1 MPDTTAADGGPAG
14 GVTVLGFDCAG
25 PWCAA
30 AVIRGGALLAH
41 RHDQM
46 ARGQAE
52 ALMPLLEDV
61 LAWAGLH
68 WRDLD
73 AIGAGVGPGNF
84 TGIRIAVAAARG
96 LALSLG
102 IPAIGVGACEA
113 AAFALPR
120 PCRVILP
127 ARAGTVFWQDF
138 LTDTLPPIP
147 GLPDQDVAEALR
159 PGPPVA
165 SSPVPLAEA
174 VARIAAARLP
184 QAPLPRPAPVYLR
197 PADAAP
203 PADPPPRILPG

>member
-1 MPDTTAADGGPAG
+1 MPDTAPDAAPEGAP
-14 GVTVLGFDCAG
+14 VVLGFDCSG
-25 PWCAA
+25 PWCAV
-30 AVIRGGALLAH
+30 AVIRGGAVLACVQE
-41 RHDQM
+41 DM

-52 ALMPLLEDV
+52 RLMPLAESV
-61 LAWAGLH
+61 LAQAGVA
-68 WRDLD
+68 WRDLS
-73 AIGAGVGPGNF
+73 AIGVGTGPGNF

-96 LALSLG
+96 LALSLDV
-102 IPAIGVGACEA
+102 PAIGVGACEA